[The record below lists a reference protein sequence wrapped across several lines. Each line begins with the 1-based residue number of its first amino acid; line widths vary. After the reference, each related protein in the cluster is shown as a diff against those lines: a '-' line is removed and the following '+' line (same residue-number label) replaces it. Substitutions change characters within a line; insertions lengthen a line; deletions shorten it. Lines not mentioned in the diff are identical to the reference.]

1 MFVRGEG
8 IEISR
13 SNLAAYLGD
22 LSDVRIERLK
32 SGSAHLI
39 LEDCTGS
46 EAIIYMDAPV
56 AEAIE
61 AAWRAAQ
68 KEAAA

>member
-22 LSDVRIERLK
+22 LSDVRVERLE

-39 LEDCTGS
+39 LEDYTGS
-46 EAIIYMDAPV
+46 EAVIYMDAPV
-56 AEAIE
+56 AEAMA

-68 KEAAA
+68 EGAAA